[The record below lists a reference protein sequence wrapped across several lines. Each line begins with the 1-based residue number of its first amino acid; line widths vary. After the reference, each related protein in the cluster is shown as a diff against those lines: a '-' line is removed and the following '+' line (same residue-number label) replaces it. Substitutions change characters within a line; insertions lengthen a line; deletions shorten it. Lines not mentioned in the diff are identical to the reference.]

1 MMYIASKV
9 WKKIVLIF
17 LYTLYK
23 ARKKVIF
30 IFIPGYFSFISN
42 AMNFLIHSLNRFDLK
57 KKCLCNAGFS
67 QLGALY
73 AIITHDPKSECNG
86 RKLSVVSSVNRAG
99 GSGGV
104 LRPQWGP

>member
-42 AMNFLIHSLNRFDLK
+42 AMNFLIHSLNRFDFK
-57 KKCLCNAGFS
+57 KKMLMRCWFFSVGCPICNYHA
-67 QLGALY
+67 
-73 AIITHDPKSECNG
+73 
-86 RKLSVVSSVNRAG
+86 
-99 GSGGV
+99 
-104 LRPQWGP
+104 